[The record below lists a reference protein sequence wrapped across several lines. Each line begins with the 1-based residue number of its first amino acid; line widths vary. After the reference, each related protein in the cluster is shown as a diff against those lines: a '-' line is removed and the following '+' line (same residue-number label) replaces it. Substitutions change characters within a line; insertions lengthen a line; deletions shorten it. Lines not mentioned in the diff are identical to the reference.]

1 MRHIRFVLTCLA
13 AFATVSC
20 TEALEEIATGA
31 DGEITVS
38 LTSDGDSRPH
48 LKSAVQEEEVP
59 AGEFIVEIFKTD
71 GNVRLY
77 RDTYANTENKAIKLN
92 GGDYRLVAS
101 HGDPDGCGFDAPY
114 YMGEEM
120 FTVHAQTHEE
130 VHVTAKLANV
140 KIAVEFGEN
149 LLIDYPEH
157 YAVVRSDKDCSLE
170 FSAGEERTGYMPAGN
185 LSLELYA
192 KIDGEWKYYASEPE
206 EYSPN
211 DFVTF
216 HVDTKEGEGSLSL
229 NIKVDDSVELVEKE
243 VEIPQSMLPKEAP
256 KMTFNGFGD
265 TNVIEVVEAGET
277 PESLK
282 IDIVADAGIGHCIL
296 HINSE
301 YLARIGVPAEI
312 DLVTVEENVAELLKD
327 NGFDWRGVM
336 QGQRLA
342 YIDLTGVAEKLASEV
357 YDDGNP
363 FKAEISFEIEDSNGK
378 KSAESQSV
386 TIAALKPEFSFSA
399 VQTDAWARSIRGMEI
414 SYANLNPAV
423 LKLQYKAAADGEWQ
437 DAGLSS
443 DSGSVL
449 SFNNISGLTPETEY
463 QLRAIYNG
471 NEAAAVQTSLTTEAA
486 AQVGNSGFEEWIK
499 DDILI
504 RDAVIGPDLYQFIYF
519 PWSENTEQWWSTNN
533 SESLIKLSWSNENK
547 NYRSYPV
554 VSYTKGRGDGLAAQI
569 VCACVGN
576 YNTPSTIGPG
586 TNTVVGGR
594 LWINDGNADS
604 HSFASRPDKLG
615 FWYKYLPRTDSSH
628 STDTFRVTVQLSN
641 GDTVIGTGT
650 FEYTASSE
658 VTDWVYGEAEVTYSN
673 VDSSATSI
681 YVEFRQ
687 STNDTPVYNIDV
699 PIPYYEVEEN
709 NLGTVNIH
717 GGSILTIDDV
727 QLVYE

>member
-38 LTSDGDSRPH
+38 LTSDGDCRPH

-140 KIAVEFGEN
+140 KVAVEFGEH
-149 LLIDYPEH
+149 LVLDYPEH

-265 TNVIEVVEAGET
+265 SDVIEVVEAGET

-282 IDIVADAGIGHCIL
+282 IDIVADAGIRHCIL

-301 YLARIGVPAEI
+301 YLDRIGVPAEI

-357 YDDGNP
+357 YDDANP
-363 FKAEISFEIEDSNGK
+363 FKAEISFEIEDSNEK

-399 VQTDAWARSIRGMEI
+399 VPTDAWAKSIRGMQI

-471 NEAAAVQTSLTTEAA
+471 NEASAIQTALTTEAA
-486 AQVGNSGFEEWIK
+486 AQVGNSGFEEWQTSVFEFTYNFFGKHEHNI
-499 DDILI
+499 DW
-504 RDAVIGPDLYQFIYF
+504 YH
-519 PWSENTEQWWSTNN
+519 PWSSEETDIWWAVNSRKTMPSSTSIISDNWNWVRFPTVAYTTESCQGSHAAVVYSVNVGDWLTSAALVGDRVAGELFIGTADDSGNHS
-533 SESLIKLSWSNENK
+533 SEGH
-547 NYRSYPV
+547 YF
-554 VSYTKGRGDGLAAQI
+554 G
-569 VCACVGN
+569 
-576 YNTPSTIGPG
+576 
-586 TNTVVGGR
+586 
-594 LWINDGNADS
+594 
-604 HSFASRPDKLG
+604 SRPDRLE
-615 FWYKYLPRTDSSH
+615 FMYKYDSNGGETFFVNAELYSEDGTVIATASTDSGSA
-628 STDTFRVTVQLSN
+628 SSSWLKFSLPFQYTDTARK
-641 GDTVIGTGT
+641 
-650 FEYTASSE
+650 A
-658 VTDWVYGEAEVTYSN
+658 AR
-673 VDSSATSI
+673 I
-681 YVEFRQ
+681 YVSFK
-687 STNDTPVYNIDV
+687 STSASEPSVTGNKVITIADNAQYTGNF
-699 PIPYYEVEEN
+699 
-709 NLGTVNIH
+709 
-717 GGSILTIDDV
+717 GSMLYLDDL

>member
-38 LTSDGDSRPH
+38 LTSDGDCRPH

-140 KIAVEFGEN
+140 KVAVEFGEH
-149 LLIDYPEH
+149 LVLDYPEH

-265 TNVIEVVEAGET
+265 SDVIEVVEAGET

-282 IDIVADAGIGHCIL
+282 IDIVADAGIRHCIL

-301 YLARIGVPAEI
+301 YLDRIGVPAEI

-357 YDDGNP
+357 YDDANP
-363 FKAEISFEIEDSNGK
+363 FKAEISFEIEDSNEK

-399 VQTDAWARSIRGMEI
+399 VPTDAWAKSIRGMQI

-471 NEAAAVQTSLTTEAA
+471 NEASAIQTALTTEAA
-486 AQVGNSGFEEWIK
+486 AQVGNSGFEEWQTSVFEFTYNFFGKHEHNI
-499 DDILI
+499 DWYHPWSSEETDIWWAVNS
-504 RDAVIGPDLYQFIYF
+504 RVAMPSSTSVASANWNWVRFPTVAYTADAADGGNAAVIYSVAVGD
-519 PWSENTEQWWSTNN
+519 WTTNI
-533 SESLIKLSWSNENK
+533 S
-547 NYRSYPV
+547 
-554 VSYTKGRGDGLAAQI
+554 
-569 VCACVGN
+569 
-576 YNTPSTIGPG
+576 PG
-586 TNTVVGGR
+586 TSHAGELFIGTA
-594 LWINDGNADS
+594 DDSGNHS
-604 HSFASRPDKLG
+604 SEGHSFGSRPDRLE
-615 FWYKYLPRTDSSH
+615 FMYKYDSNGGETFFVNAELYSEDGTVIATASTDSGSA
-628 STDTFRVTVQLSN
+628 SSSWLKFSLPFQYTDTARKP
-641 GDTVIGTGT
+641 
-650 FEYTASSE
+650 AR
-658 VTDWVYGEAEVTYSN
+658 
-673 VDSSATSI
+673 I
-681 YVEFRQ
+681 YVSFK
-687 STNDTPVYNIDV
+687 STSASEPSVTGNKVITIADNVQYTGNFGSVLYLDDLRLI
-699 PIPYYEVEEN
+699 YE
-709 NLGTVNIH
+709 
-717 GGSILTIDDV
+717 
-727 QLVYE
+727 

>member
-38 LTSDGDSRPH
+38 LTSDWDCRPH

-140 KIAVEFGEN
+140 KVAVEFGEH
-149 LLIDYPEH
+149 LVLDYPEH

-265 TNVIEVVEAGET
+265 SDVIEVVEAGET

-312 DLVTVEENVAELLKD
+312 DLVSVEENVAELLKD

-386 TIAALKPEFSFSA
+386 TIAALKPEFSFST

-414 SYANLNPAV
+414 SYANLNPSV
-423 LKLQYKAAADGEWQ
+423 LKLQYKASADSDWQ

-443 DSGSVL
+443 NSGSVL

-471 NEAAAVQTSLTTEAA
+471 NEASAIQTALTTEAA
-486 AQVGNSGFEEWIK
+486 AQVGNSGFEEWQTSEFK
-499 DDILI
+499 FTYDIPF
-504 RDAVIGPDLYQFIYF
+504 IGGEHNIDWYH
-519 PWSENTEQWWSTNN
+519 PWSSEETDIWWAVNSRKTMPSSTSIVSDNWNWVRFPTVAYTTESCQGSHAAVVYSVNVGDWLTSAALVGDRVAGELFIGTADDSGNHS
-533 SESLIKLSWSNENK
+533 SE
-547 NYRSYPV
+547 
-554 VSYTKGRGDGLAAQI
+554 G
-569 VCACVGN
+569 
-576 YNTPSTIGPG
+576 
-586 TNTVVGGR
+586 
-594 LWINDGNADS
+594 
-604 HSFASRPDKLG
+604 HSFASRPDSLC
-615 FWYKYLPRTDSSH
+615 FMYKYESNGGETFSVHAELYSEDGTVIATASTDSGS
-628 STDTFRVTVQLSN
+628 
-641 GDTVIGTGT
+641 
-650 FEYTASSE
+650 ASSSWLRFSLPFQYADTARNAAKIYMSFKSTSASRPS
-658 VTDWVYGEAEVTYSN
+658 VTGNKVITIADNAQYTGN
-673 VDSSATSI
+673 
-681 YVEFRQ
+681 F
-687 STNDTPVYNIDV
+687 
-699 PIPYYEVEEN
+699 
-709 NLGTVNIH
+709 
-717 GGSILTIDDV
+717 GSMLYLDDL

>member
-38 LTSDGDSRPH
+38 LTSDWDCRPH

-140 KIAVEFGEN
+140 KVAVEFGEH
-149 LLIDYPEH
+149 LVLDYPEH

-243 VEIPQSMLPKEAP
+243 VEIPQLMLPKEAP

-265 TNVIEVVEAGET
+265 SDVIEVVEAGET

-301 YLARIGVPAEI
+301 YLAGMGVPAEI
-312 DLVTVEENVAELLKD
+312 DLVSVEENVAELLKD

-357 YDDGNP
+357 YDDANP

-399 VQTDAWARSIRGMEI
+399 VPTDAWAKSIRGMEI

-423 LKLQYKAAADGEWQ
+423 LKLQYKAAADGEWR

-471 NEAAAVQTSLTTEAA
+471 NEASAIQTALTTEAA
-486 AQVGNSGFEEWIK
+486 AQVGNRGFEEWQTSEFK
-499 DDILI
+499 FTYDIPF
-504 RDAVIGPDLYQFIYF
+504 IGGEHNIDWYH
-519 PWSENTEQWWSTNN
+519 PWSSEETDIWWAVNSRKTMPSSTSIVSDNWNWVRFPTVAYTTESCQGSHAAVVYSVNVGDWLTSAALVGDRVAGELFIGTADDSGNHS
-533 SESLIKLSWSNENK
+533 SE
-547 NYRSYPV
+547 
-554 VSYTKGRGDGLAAQI
+554 G
-569 VCACVGN
+569 
-576 YNTPSTIGPG
+576 
-586 TNTVVGGR
+586 
-594 LWINDGNADS
+594 
-604 HSFASRPDKLG
+604 HSFASRPDSLC
-615 FWYKYLPRTDSSH
+615 FMYKYESNGGETFSVHAELYSEDGTVIATASTDSGS
-628 STDTFRVTVQLSN
+628 
-641 GDTVIGTGT
+641 
-650 FEYTASSE
+650 ASSSWLRFSLPFQYADTARNAAKIYMSFKSTSASRPS
-658 VTDWVYGEAEVTYSN
+658 VTGNKVITIADNAQYTGN
-673 VDSSATSI
+673 
-681 YVEFRQ
+681 F
-687 STNDTPVYNIDV
+687 
-699 PIPYYEVEEN
+699 
-709 NLGTVNIH
+709 
-717 GGSILTIDDV
+717 GSMLYLDDL

>member
-38 LTSDGDSRPH
+38 LTSDGDCRPH

-77 RDTYANTENKAIKLN
+77 RDTYANTENKTIKLN

-140 KIAVEFGEN
+140 KVAVEFGEH
-149 LLIDYPEH
+149 LVLDYPEH

-265 TNVIEVVEAGET
+265 ADVIEVVEAGET

-282 IDIVADAGIGHCIL
+282 IDIVADAGIRHCIL
-296 HINSE
+296 HINSK
-301 YLARIGVPAEI
+301 YLAGIGVPAEI

-357 YDDGNP
+357 YDDANP

-399 VQTDAWARSIRGMEI
+399 VPTDAWARSIRGMEI

-486 AQVGNSGFEEWIK
+486 AQVGNSGFEEWQTSVFEFTYNFFGKHEHNI
-499 DDILI
+499 DW
-504 RDAVIGPDLYQFIYF
+504 YH
-519 PWSENTEQWWSTNN
+519 PWSSEETDIWWAVNSRKTMPSSTSIISDNWNWVRFPTVAYTTESCQGSHAAVVYSVNVGDWLTSAALVGDRVAGELFIGTADDSGNHS
-533 SESLIKLSWSNENK
+533 SE
-547 NYRSYPV
+547 
-554 VSYTKGRGDGLAAQI
+554 G
-569 VCACVGN
+569 
-576 YNTPSTIGPG
+576 
-586 TNTVVGGR
+586 
-594 LWINDGNADS
+594 
-604 HSFASRPDKLG
+604 HSFGSRPDRLE
-615 FWYKYLPRTDSSH
+615 FMYKYDSNGGETFFVNAELYSEDGTVIATASTDSGSA
-628 STDTFRVTVQLSN
+628 SSSWLKFSLPFQYTDTARK
-641 GDTVIGTGT
+641 
-650 FEYTASSE
+650 A
-658 VTDWVYGEAEVTYSN
+658 AR
-673 VDSSATSI
+673 I
-681 YVEFRQ
+681 YVSFK
-687 STNDTPVYNIDV
+687 STSASEPSVTGNKVITIADNAQYTGNF
-699 PIPYYEVEEN
+699 
-709 NLGTVNIH
+709 
-717 GGSILTIDDV
+717 GSMLYLDDL

>member
-38 LTSDGDSRPH
+38 LTSDGDCRPH

-229 NIKVDDSVELVEKE
+229 NIKVDDSVDLVEKE

-357 YDDGNP
+357 YDDANP

-378 KSAESQSV
+378 KSPESQSV

-399 VQTDAWARSIRGMEI
+399 VPTDAWAKSIRGMQI

-471 NEAAAVQTSLTTEAA
+471 NEAAAIQTSLTTEAA
-486 AQVGNSGFEEWIK
+486 AQVGNSGFEEWQTSVFEFTYNFFGKHEHNI
-499 DDILI
+499 DWYHPWSSEETDIWWAVNS
-504 RDAVIGPDLYQFIYF
+504 RVAMPSSTSVASANWNWVRFPTVAYTADAADGGNAAVIYSVAVGD
-519 PWSENTEQWWSTNN
+519 WTTNI
-533 SESLIKLSWSNENK
+533 S
-547 NYRSYPV
+547 
-554 VSYTKGRGDGLAAQI
+554 
-569 VCACVGN
+569 
-576 YNTPSTIGPG
+576 PG
-586 TNTVVGGR
+586 TSHAGELFIGTA
-594 LWINDGNADS
+594 DDSGNHS
-604 HSFASRPDKLG
+604 SEGHSFGSRPDRLE
-615 FWYKYLPRTDSSH
+615 FMYKYDSNGGETFFVNAELYSEDGTVIATASTDSGSA
-628 STDTFRVTVQLSN
+628 SSSWLKFSLPFQYTDTARK
-641 GDTVIGTGT
+641 
-650 FEYTASSE
+650 A
-658 VTDWVYGEAEVTYSN
+658 AR
-673 VDSSATSI
+673 I
-681 YVEFRQ
+681 YVSFK
-687 STNDTPVYNIDV
+687 STSASEPSVTGNKVITIADNVQYTGNF
-699 PIPYYEVEEN
+699 
-709 NLGTVNIH
+709 
-717 GGSILTIDDV
+717 GSVLYLDDL

>member
-38 LTSDGDSRPH
+38 LTSDGDCRPH

-140 KIAVEFGEN
+140 KVAVEFGEH
-149 LLIDYPEH
+149 LVLDYPEH

-265 TNVIEVVEAGET
+265 ADVIEVVEAGET

-296 HINSE
+296 HINSK
-301 YLARIGVPAEI
+301 YLAGIGVPAEI
-312 DLVTVEENVAELLKD
+312 DLVSVEENVAEILKD

-357 YDDGNP
+357 YDDANP
-363 FKAEISFEIEDSNGK
+363 FKAEISFEIEDSNEK

-486 AQVGNSGFEEWIK
+486 AQVGNSGFEEWQTSVFEFTYNFFGKHEHNI
-499 DDILI
+499 DWYHPWSSEETDIWWAVNS
-504 RDAVIGPDLYQFIYF
+504 RVAMPSSTSVASANWNWVRFPTVAYTADAADGGNAAVIY
-519 PWSENTEQWWSTNN
+519 S
-533 SESLIKLSWSNENK
+533 
-547 NYRSYPV
+547 V
-554 VSYTKGRGDGLAAQI
+554 AVGDWTTDI
-569 VCACVGN
+569 
-576 YNTPSTIGPG
+576 SPG
-586 TNTVVGGR
+586 TSHAGELFIGTA
-594 LWINDGNADS
+594 DDSGNHS
-604 HSFASRPDKLG
+604 SEGHSFGSRPDRLE
-615 FWYKYLPRTDSSH
+615 FMYKYDSNGGETFFVNAELYSEDGTVIATASTDSGSA
-628 STDTFRVTVQLSN
+628 SSSWLKFSLPFQYTDTARK
-641 GDTVIGTGT
+641 
-650 FEYTASSE
+650 A
-658 VTDWVYGEAEVTYSN
+658 AR
-673 VDSSATSI
+673 I
-681 YVEFRQ
+681 YVSFK
-687 STNDTPVYNIDV
+687 STSASEPSVTGNKVITIADNAQYTGNF
-699 PIPYYEVEEN
+699 
-709 NLGTVNIH
+709 
-717 GGSILTIDDV
+717 GSMLYLDDL

>member
-38 LTSDGDSRPH
+38 LTSDGDCRPH

-140 KIAVEFGEN
+140 KVAVEFGEH
-149 LLIDYPEH
+149 LVLDYPEH

-265 TNVIEVVEAGET
+265 ADVIEVVEAGET

-312 DLVTVEENVAELLKD
+312 DLVSVEENVAEILKD
-327 NGFDWRGVM
+327 NGFDWRGIM

-357 YDDGNP
+357 YDDANP

-399 VQTDAWARSIRGMEI
+399 VPTDAWAKSIRGMQI

-443 DSGSVL
+443 DSGSML

-471 NEAAAVQTSLTTEAA
+471 NEASAIQTALTTEAA
-486 AQVGNSGFEEWIK
+486 AQVGNSGFEEWQTSVFEFTYNFFGKHEHNI
-499 DDILI
+499 DWYHPWSSEETDIWWAVNS
-504 RDAVIGPDLYQFIYF
+504 RVAMPSSTSVASANWNWVRFPTVAYTADAEDGGNAAVIY
-519 PWSENTEQWWSTNN
+519 S
-533 SESLIKLSWSNENK
+533 
-547 NYRSYPV
+547 V
-554 VSYTKGRGDGLAAQI
+554 AVGDWTTDI
-569 VCACVGN
+569 
-576 YNTPSTIGPG
+576 SPG
-586 TNTVVGGR
+586 TSHAGELFIGTA
-594 LWINDGNADS
+594 DDSGNHS
-604 HSFASRPDKLG
+604 SEGHSFGSRPDRLE
-615 FWYKYLPRTDSSH
+615 FMYKYDSNGGETFFVNAELYSEDGTVIATASTDSGSA
-628 STDTFRVTVQLSN
+628 SSSWLKFSLPFQYTDTARK
-641 GDTVIGTGT
+641 
-650 FEYTASSE
+650 A
-658 VTDWVYGEAEVTYSN
+658 AR
-673 VDSSATSI
+673 I
-681 YVEFRQ
+681 YVSFK
-687 STNDTPVYNIDV
+687 STSASEPSVTGNKVITIADNAQYTGNF
-699 PIPYYEVEEN
+699 
-709 NLGTVNIH
+709 
-717 GGSILTIDDV
+717 GSVLYLDDL

>member
-38 LTSDGDSRPH
+38 LTSDGDCRPH

-140 KIAVEFGEN
+140 KVAVEFGEH
-149 LLIDYPEH
+149 LVLDYPEH

-170 FSAGEERTGYMPAGN
+170 FSAEEERAGYMPAGN

-282 IDIVADAGIGHCIL
+282 IDIVADAGIGRCIL

-301 YLARIGVPAEI
+301 YLAGMGVPPEI

-357 YDDGNP
+357 YDDANP

-386 TIAALKPEFSFSA
+386 TIAALKPEFSFPA
-399 VQTDAWARSIRGMEI
+399 VQTDAWAKSIRGMQI

-471 NEAAAVQTSLTTEAA
+471 NEAAAVQASLTTEAA
-486 AQVGNSGFEEWIK
+486 AQVGNSGFEEWQTSVFEFTYNFFGKHEHNI
-499 DDILI
+499 DWYHPWSSEETDIWWAVNS
-504 RDAVIGPDLYQFIYF
+504 RVAMPSSTSVASANWNWVRFPTVAYTADAADGGNAAVIYSVAVGD
-519 PWSENTEQWWSTNN
+519 WTTNI
-533 SESLIKLSWSNENK
+533 S
-547 NYRSYPV
+547 
-554 VSYTKGRGDGLAAQI
+554 
-569 VCACVGN
+569 
-576 YNTPSTIGPG
+576 PG
-586 TNTVVGGR
+586 TSHAGELFIGTA
-594 LWINDGNADS
+594 DDSGNHS
-604 HSFASRPDKLG
+604 SEGHSFGSRPDRLE
-615 FWYKYLPRTDSSH
+615 FMYKYDSNGGETFFVNAELYSEDGTVIATASTDSGSA
-628 STDTFRVTVQLSN
+628 SSSWLKFSLPFQYTDTARK
-641 GDTVIGTGT
+641 
-650 FEYTASSE
+650 A
-658 VTDWVYGEAEVTYSN
+658 AR
-673 VDSSATSI
+673 I
-681 YVEFRQ
+681 YVSFK
-687 STNDTPVYNIDV
+687 STSASEPSVTGNKVITIADNTQYTGNF
-699 PIPYYEVEEN
+699 
-709 NLGTVNIH
+709 
-717 GGSILTIDDV
+717 GSMLYLDDL

>member
-38 LTSDGDSRPH
+38 LTSDGDCRPH

-92 GGDYRLVAS
+92 GGDYRLVAN

-149 LLIDYPEH
+149 LVIDYPEH

-170 FSAGEERTGYMPAGN
+170 FSAEEERTGYMPAGN

-243 VEIPQSMLPKEAP
+243 VEIPQLMLPKEAP

-265 TNVIEVVEAGET
+265 SDVIEVVEAGET

-357 YDDGNP
+357 YDDANP

-443 DSGSVL
+443 NSGSVL

-471 NEAAAVQTSLTTEAA
+471 NEASAIQTALTTEAA
-486 AQVGNSGFEEWIK
+486 AQVGNSGFEEWQTSEFK
-499 DDILI
+499 FTYDIPF
-504 RDAVIGPDLYQFIYF
+504 IGGEHNIDWYH
-519 PWSENTEQWWSTNN
+519 PWSSEETDIWWAVNSRKTMPSSTSIVSDNWNWVRFPTVAYTTESCQGSHAAVVYSVNVGDWLTSAALVGDRVAGELFIGTADDSGNHS
-533 SESLIKLSWSNENK
+533 SE
-547 NYRSYPV
+547 
-554 VSYTKGRGDGLAAQI
+554 G
-569 VCACVGN
+569 
-576 YNTPSTIGPG
+576 
-586 TNTVVGGR
+586 
-594 LWINDGNADS
+594 
-604 HSFASRPDKLG
+604 HSFASRPDSLC
-615 FWYKYLPRTDSSH
+615 FMYKYESNGGETFSVHAELYSEDGTVIATASTDSGS
-628 STDTFRVTVQLSN
+628 
-641 GDTVIGTGT
+641 
-650 FEYTASSE
+650 ASSSWLRFSLPFQYADTARNAAKIYMSFKSTSASRPS
-658 VTDWVYGEAEVTYSN
+658 VTGNKVITIADNAQYTGN
-673 VDSSATSI
+673 
-681 YVEFRQ
+681 F
-687 STNDTPVYNIDV
+687 
-699 PIPYYEVEEN
+699 
-709 NLGTVNIH
+709 
-717 GGSILTIDDV
+717 GSMLYLDDL

>member
-38 LTSDGDSRPH
+38 LTSDWDCRPH

-59 AGEFIVEIFKTD
+59 VGEFIVEIFKTD

-140 KIAVEFGEN
+140 KVAVEFGEH
-149 LLIDYPEH
+149 LVLDYPEH

-170 FSAGEERTGYMPAGN
+170 FSAGEERAGYMPAGN

-243 VEIPQSMLPKEAP
+243 VEIPQLMLPKEAP

-265 TNVIEVVEAGET
+265 SDVIEVVEAGET

-357 YDDGNP
+357 YDDANP

-443 DSGSVL
+443 NSGSVL

-471 NEAAAVQTSLTTEAA
+471 NEASAIQTALTTEAA
-486 AQVGNSGFEEWIK
+486 AQVGNSGFEEWQTSEFK
-499 DDILI
+499 FTYDIPF
-504 RDAVIGPDLYQFIYF
+504 IGGEHNIDWYH
-519 PWSENTEQWWSTNN
+519 PWSSEETDIWWAVNSRKTMPSSTSIVSDNWNWVRFPTVAYTTESCQGSHAAVVYSVNVGDWLTSAALVGDRVAGELFIGTADDSGNHS
-533 SESLIKLSWSNENK
+533 SE
-547 NYRSYPV
+547 
-554 VSYTKGRGDGLAAQI
+554 G
-569 VCACVGN
+569 
-576 YNTPSTIGPG
+576 
-586 TNTVVGGR
+586 
-594 LWINDGNADS
+594 
-604 HSFASRPDKLG
+604 HSFASRPDSLC
-615 FWYKYLPRTDSSH
+615 FMYKYESNGGETFFVNAELYSEDGTVIAAASTDSGSA
-628 STDTFRVTVQLSN
+628 SSSWLKFSLPFQYTDTARK
-641 GDTVIGTGT
+641 
-650 FEYTASSE
+650 A
-658 VTDWVYGEAEVTYSN
+658 AR
-673 VDSSATSI
+673 I
-681 YVEFRQ
+681 YVSFK
-687 STNDTPVYNIDV
+687 STSASRPSVTGNKVITIADNAQYTGNFGSVLYLDDLQLI
-699 PIPYYEVEEN
+699 YE
-709 NLGTVNIH
+709 
-717 GGSILTIDDV
+717 
-727 QLVYE
+727 

>member
-38 LTSDGDSRPH
+38 LTSDGDCRPH

-140 KIAVEFGEN
+140 KVAVEFGEH
-149 LLIDYPEH
+149 LVLDYPEH

-265 TNVIEVVEAGET
+265 ADVIEVVEAGET

-301 YLARIGVPAEI
+301 YLAGIGVPAEI

-342 YIDLTGVAEKLASEV
+342 YIDLTGVAEKLAAEV
-357 YDDGNP
+357 YDDANP
-363 FKAEISFEIEDSNGK
+363 FKAEISFEIEDGNGK
-378 KSAESQSV
+378 KSPESQSV

-399 VQTDAWARSIRGMEI
+399 VPTDAWARSIRGMQI

-486 AQVGNSGFEEWIK
+486 AQVGNSGFEEWQTSVFEFTYNFFGKHEHNI
-499 DDILI
+499 DWYHPWSSEETDIWWAVNS
-504 RDAVIGPDLYQFIYF
+504 RVAMPSSTSVASANWNWVRFPTVAYTADAEDGGNAAVIY
-519 PWSENTEQWWSTNN
+519 S
-533 SESLIKLSWSNENK
+533 
-547 NYRSYPV
+547 V
-554 VSYTKGRGDGLAAQI
+554 AVGDWTTDI
-569 VCACVGN
+569 
-576 YNTPSTIGPG
+576 SPG
-586 TNTVVGGR
+586 TSHAGELFIGTA
-594 LWINDGNADS
+594 DDSGNHS
-604 HSFASRPDKLG
+604 SEGHSFGSRPDRLE
-615 FWYKYLPRTDSSH
+615 FMYKYDSNGGETFFVNAELYSEDGTVIATASTDSGSA
-628 STDTFRVTVQLSN
+628 SSSWLKFSLPFQYTDTARK
-641 GDTVIGTGT
+641 
-650 FEYTASSE
+650 A
-658 VTDWVYGEAEVTYSN
+658 AR
-673 VDSSATSI
+673 I
-681 YVEFRQ
+681 YVSFK
-687 STNDTPVYNIDV
+687 STSASEPSVTGNKVITIADNAQYTGNF
-699 PIPYYEVEEN
+699 
-709 NLGTVNIH
+709 
-717 GGSILTIDDV
+717 GSMLYLDDL

>member
-38 LTSDGDSRPH
+38 LTSDGDCRPH

-149 LLIDYPEH
+149 LLIEYPEH

-312 DLVTVEENVAELLKD
+312 DLVTVEENEAELLKD

-357 YDDGNP
+357 YDDANP

-378 KSAESQSV
+378 KSAESQII
-386 TIAALKPEFSFSA
+386 TIAATKPEFSFSA
-399 VQTDAWARSIRGMEI
+399 VPTDAWARSIRGMQI
-414 SYANLNPAV
+414 SYANLNSSV
-423 LKLQYKAAADGEWQ
+423 LKLQYKASADSDWQ

-443 DSGSVL
+443 NSGSVL

-486 AQVGNSGFEEWIK
+486 AQVGNSGFEEWQTSVFEFTYNFFGKHEHNI
-499 DDILI
+499 DWYHPWSSEETDIWWAVNS
-504 RDAVIGPDLYQFIYF
+504 RVAMPSSTSVASANWNWVRFPTVAYTADAADGGNAAVIYSVAVGD
-519 PWSENTEQWWSTNN
+519 WTTNI
-533 SESLIKLSWSNENK
+533 S
-547 NYRSYPV
+547 
-554 VSYTKGRGDGLAAQI
+554 
-569 VCACVGN
+569 
-576 YNTPSTIGPG
+576 PG
-586 TNTVVGGR
+586 TSHAGELFIGTA
-594 LWINDGNADS
+594 DDSGNHS
-604 HSFASRPDKLG
+604 SEGHSFGSRPDRLE
-615 FWYKYLPRTDSSH
+615 FMYKYDSNGGETFFVNAELYSEDGTVIATASTDSGSA
-628 STDTFRVTVQLSN
+628 SSSWLKFSLPFQYTDTARK
-641 GDTVIGTGT
+641 
-650 FEYTASSE
+650 A
-658 VTDWVYGEAEVTYSN
+658 AR
-673 VDSSATSI
+673 I
-681 YVEFRQ
+681 YVSFK
-687 STNDTPVYNIDV
+687 STSASEPSVTGNKVITIADNVQYTGNFGSVLYLDDLQLI
-699 PIPYYEVEEN
+699 YE
-709 NLGTVNIH
+709 
-717 GGSILTIDDV
+717 
-727 QLVYE
+727 

>member
-38 LTSDGDSRPH
+38 LTSDGDCRPH

-149 LLIDYPEH
+149 LLIEYPEH

-357 YDDGNP
+357 YDDANP

-378 KSAESQSV
+378 KSAESQII
-386 TIAALKPEFSFSA
+386 TIAATKPEFSFSA
-399 VQTDAWARSIRGMEI
+399 VPTDAWAKSIRGMEI
-414 SYANLNPAV
+414 SYANLNPSV

-486 AQVGNSGFEEWIK
+486 AQVGNSGFEEWQTEQVLVYSFFGSK
-499 DDILI
+499 
-504 RDAVIGPDLYQFIYF
+504 AYQNNYQ
-519 PWSENTEQWWSTNN
+519 PWSADGERWWGMNN
-533 SESLIKLSWSNENK
+533 SESIITGLTLVSSNL
-547 NYRSYPV
+547 NYRTFPV
-554 VSYTKGRGDGLAAQI
+554 VSYVKGRTTDKAAQI
-569 VCACVGN
+569 IAACVGDF
-576 YNTPSTIGPG
+576 NTSG
-586 TNTVVGGR
+586 TTAAGTRKTVAGR
-594 LWINDGNADS
+594 LYINDGNVDGHA
-604 HSFASRPDKLG
+604 FGSRPDKLG

-628 STDTFRVTVQLSN
+628 STDTFRATVQLSN
-641 GDTVIGTGT
+641 GDTVIGTGA
-650 FEYTASSE
+650 FEYTASAE
-658 VTDWVYGEAEVTYSN
+658 VTAWVYAEAEVTYSN
-673 VDSSATSI
+673 MDLPATSI

-687 STNDTPVYNIDV
+687 STNSEPVYNIDCSV
-699 PIPYYEVEEN
+699 PTYDGSTN
-709 NLGTVNIH
+709 AH
-717 GGSILTIDDV
+717 AGSILTIDDV

>member
-38 LTSDGDSRPH
+38 LTSDGDCRPH

-140 KIAVEFGEN
+140 KIAVEFGEH
-149 LLIDYPEH
+149 LVLDYPEH

-265 TNVIEVVEAGET
+265 SDVIEVVEAGET

-301 YLARIGVPAEI
+301 YLAGMGVPAEI

-357 YDDGNP
+357 YDDANP

-443 DSGSVL
+443 NSGSVL

-486 AQVGNSGFEEWIK
+486 AQVGNSGFTYNFFGKHEHNIDW
-499 DDILI
+499 
-504 RDAVIGPDLYQFIYF
+504 YH
-519 PWSENTEQWWSTNN
+519 PWSSEETDIWWAVNSRKTMPSSTSIVSDNWNWVRFPTVAYTTESCQGSHAAVVYSVNVGDWLTSAALVGDRVAGELFIGTADDSGNHS
-533 SESLIKLSWSNENK
+533 SE
-547 NYRSYPV
+547 
-554 VSYTKGRGDGLAAQI
+554 G
-569 VCACVGN
+569 
-576 YNTPSTIGPG
+576 
-586 TNTVVGGR
+586 
-594 LWINDGNADS
+594 
-604 HSFASRPDKLG
+604 HSFASRPDSLC
-615 FWYKYLPRTDSSH
+615 FMYKYESNGGETFSVHAELYSEDGTVIATASTDSGSA
-628 STDTFRVTVQLSN
+628 SSSWLRFSLPFQYTDTARK
-641 GDTVIGTGT
+641 
-650 FEYTASSE
+650 A
-658 VTDWVYGEAEVTYSN
+658 AR
-673 VDSSATSI
+673 I
-681 YVEFRQ
+681 YVSFK
-687 STNDTPVYNIDV
+687 STSASEPSVTGNKVITIADNAQYTGNF
-699 PIPYYEVEEN
+699 
-709 NLGTVNIH
+709 
-717 GGSILTIDDV
+717 GSMLYLDDL

>member
-31 DGEITVS
+31 DGEVTVS
-38 LTSDGDSRPH
+38 LTSDGDCRPH

-59 AGEFIVEIFKTD
+59 AGEFMVEIFKSD

-149 LLIDYPEH
+149 LVIDYPEH

-170 FSAGEERTGYMPAGN
+170 FSAEEERAGYMPAGN

-192 KIDGEWKYYASEPE
+192 KIDGEWKYYASELE

-265 TNVIEVVEAGET
+265 SDVIEVVEAGET

-357 YDDGNP
+357 YDDANP
-363 FKAEISFEIEDSNGK
+363 FEAEISFEIEDSNGK

-399 VQTDAWARSIRGMEI
+399 VPTDAWARSIRGMQI
-414 SYANLNPAV
+414 SYANLNPSV
-423 LKLQYKAAADGEWQ
+423 LKLQYKASADSDWQ

-443 DSGSVL
+443 NSGSVL

-471 NEAAAVQTSLTTEAA
+471 NEASAIQTALTTEAA
-486 AQVGNSGFEEWIK
+486 AQVGNSGFEEWQTSEFK
-499 DDILI
+499 FTYDIPF
-504 RDAVIGPDLYQFIYF
+504 IGGEHNIDWYH
-519 PWSENTEQWWSTNN
+519 PWSSEETDIWWAVNSRKTMPSSTSIVSDNWNWVRFPTVAYTTESCQGSHAAVVYSVNVGDWLTSAALVGDRVAGELFIGTADDSGNHS
-533 SESLIKLSWSNENK
+533 SE
-547 NYRSYPV
+547 
-554 VSYTKGRGDGLAAQI
+554 G
-569 VCACVGN
+569 
-576 YNTPSTIGPG
+576 
-586 TNTVVGGR
+586 
-594 LWINDGNADS
+594 
-604 HSFASRPDKLG
+604 HSFASRPDSLC
-615 FWYKYLPRTDSSH
+615 FMYKYESNGGETFSVHAELYSEDGTVIATASTDSGS
-628 STDTFRVTVQLSN
+628 
-641 GDTVIGTGT
+641 
-650 FEYTASSE
+650 ASSSWLRFSLPFQYADTARNAAKIYMSFKSTSASRPS
-658 VTDWVYGEAEVTYSN
+658 VTGNKVITIADNAQYTGN
-673 VDSSATSI
+673 
-681 YVEFRQ
+681 F
-687 STNDTPVYNIDV
+687 
-699 PIPYYEVEEN
+699 
-709 NLGTVNIH
+709 
-717 GGSILTIDDV
+717 GSMLYLDDL

>member
-38 LTSDGDSRPH
+38 LTSDGDCRPH

-140 KIAVEFGEN
+140 KVAVEFGEH
-149 LLIDYPEH
+149 LVLDYPEH

-265 TNVIEVVEAGET
+265 ADVIEVVEAGET

-301 YLARIGVPAEI
+301 YLAGMGVPAEI
-312 DLVTVEENVAELLKD
+312 DLVSVEENVAEILKD
-327 NGFDWRGVM
+327 NGFDWRGIM

-363 FKAEISFEIEDSNGK
+363 FKAEISFEIEDGNGK
-378 KSAESQSV
+378 KSPESQIV

-399 VQTDAWARSIRGMEI
+399 VQTDAWAKSIRGMEI

-471 NEAAAVQTSLTTEAA
+471 NEITAIQTALTTEAA
-486 AQVGNSGFEEWIK
+486 AQVGNSGFEEWQTSEFK
-499 DDILI
+499 
-504 RDAVIGPDLYQFIYF
+504 FIYNF
-519 PWSENTEQWWSTNN
+519 FGKHEHNIDWYHPWSSEETDIWWAVNSRKTMPSSTSIVSDNWNWVRFPTVAYTTESCQGSHAAMVYSVNVGDWLTSAALVGDRVAGELFIGTADDSGNHS
-533 SESLIKLSWSNENK
+533 SE
-547 NYRSYPV
+547 
-554 VSYTKGRGDGLAAQI
+554 G
-569 VCACVGN
+569 
-576 YNTPSTIGPG
+576 
-586 TNTVVGGR
+586 
-594 LWINDGNADS
+594 
-604 HSFASRPDKLG
+604 HSFGSRPDSLC
-615 FWYKYLPRTDSSH
+615 FMYKYESNGGETFSVHAELYSEDGTVIATASTDSGS
-628 STDTFRVTVQLSN
+628 
-641 GDTVIGTGT
+641 
-650 FEYTASSE
+650 ASSSWLRFSLPFQYTDKDRKAAKIYISFKSTSASKPS
-658 VTDWVYGEAEVTYSN
+658 VTGNKVITIADNAKYTGN
-673 VDSSATSI
+673 
-681 YVEFRQ
+681 F
-687 STNDTPVYNIDV
+687 
-699 PIPYYEVEEN
+699 
-709 NLGTVNIH
+709 
-717 GGSILTIDDV
+717 GSMLYLDDL

>member
-38 LTSDGDSRPH
+38 LTSDGDCRPH

-140 KIAVEFGEN
+140 KVAVEFGEN

-342 YIDLTGVAEKLASEV
+342 YIDLTGVAGKLASEV
-357 YDDGNP
+357 YDDANP

-399 VQTDAWARSIRGMEI
+399 VPTDAWAKSIRGMQI
-414 SYANLNPAV
+414 SYANLNPSV

-471 NEAAAVQTSLTTEAA
+471 NEAAAIQTSLTTEAA
-486 AQVGNSGFEEWIK
+486 AQVGNSGFEEWQTSVFEFTYNFFGKHEHNI
-499 DDILI
+499 DWYHPWSSEETDIWWAVNS
-504 RDAVIGPDLYQFIYF
+504 RVAMPSSTSVASANWNWVRFPTVAYTADAADGGNAAVIYSVAVGD
-519 PWSENTEQWWSTNN
+519 WTTNI
-533 SESLIKLSWSNENK
+533 S
-547 NYRSYPV
+547 
-554 VSYTKGRGDGLAAQI
+554 
-569 VCACVGN
+569 
-576 YNTPSTIGPG
+576 PG
-586 TNTVVGGR
+586 TSHAGELFIGTA
-594 LWINDGNADS
+594 DDSGNHS
-604 HSFASRPDKLG
+604 SEGHSFGSRPDRLE
-615 FWYKYLPRTDSSH
+615 FMYKYDSNGGETFFVNAELYSEDGTVIATASTDSGS
-628 STDTFRVTVQLSN
+628 
-641 GDTVIGTGT
+641 
-650 FEYTASSE
+650 ASSSWLRFSLPFQYAD
-658 VTDWVYGEAEVTYSN
+658 TARK
-673 VDSSATSI
+673 AARI
-681 YVEFRQ
+681 YVSFK
-687 STNDTPVYNIDV
+687 STSASEPSVTGNKVITIADNVQYTGNFGSVLYLDDLQLI
-699 PIPYYEVEEN
+699 YE
-709 NLGTVNIH
+709 
-717 GGSILTIDDV
+717 
-727 QLVYE
+727 

>member
-38 LTSDGDSRPH
+38 LTSDGDCRPH

-140 KIAVEFGEN
+140 KVAVEFGEN

-170 FSAGEERTGYMPAGN
+170 FSAEEERAGYMPAGN

-265 TNVIEVVEAGET
+265 SDVIEVVEAGET

-282 IDIVADAGIGHCIL
+282 IDIVADAGIRHCIL

-301 YLARIGVPAEI
+301 YLDRIGVPAEI

-357 YDDGNP
+357 YDDANP
-363 FKAEISFEIEDSNGK
+363 FKAEISFEIEDSNEK

-486 AQVGNSGFEEWIK
+486 AQVGNSGFEEWQTSVFEFTYNFFGKHEHNI
-499 DDILI
+499 DW
-504 RDAVIGPDLYQFIYF
+504 YH
-519 PWSENTEQWWSTNN
+519 PWSSEETDIWWAVNSRKTMPSSTSIISDNWNWVRFPTVAYTTESCHGSNAAMLYSVNVGDWLTAAALVGDRVAGELFIGTADDSGNHS
-533 SESLIKLSWSNENK
+533 SE
-547 NYRSYPV
+547 
-554 VSYTKGRGDGLAAQI
+554 G
-569 VCACVGN
+569 
-576 YNTPSTIGPG
+576 
-586 TNTVVGGR
+586 
-594 LWINDGNADS
+594 
-604 HSFASRPDKLG
+604 HSFGSRPDRLE
-615 FWYKYLPRTDSSH
+615 FMYKYDSNGGETFFVNAELYSEDGTVIAAASTDSGSA
-628 STDTFRVTVQLSN
+628 SSSWLKFSLPFQYTDTARK
-641 GDTVIGTGT
+641 
-650 FEYTASSE
+650 A
-658 VTDWVYGEAEVTYSN
+658 AR
-673 VDSSATSI
+673 I
-681 YVEFRQ
+681 YVSFK
-687 STNDTPVYNIDV
+687 STSASEPSVTGNKVITIADNTQYTGNF
-699 PIPYYEVEEN
+699 
-709 NLGTVNIH
+709 
-717 GGSILTIDDV
+717 GSMLYLDDL

>member
-38 LTSDGDSRPH
+38 LTSDWDCRPH

-140 KIAVEFGEN
+140 KVAVEFGEH
-149 LLIDYPEH
+149 LVLDYPEH

-216 HVDTKEGEGSLSL
+216 HVDTKEGAGSLSL

-265 TNVIEVVEAGET
+265 SDVIEVVEAGET

-327 NGFDWRGVM
+327 NGFDWRGIM

-357 YDDGNP
+357 YDDANP

-443 DSGSVL
+443 NSGSVL

-486 AQVGNSGFEEWIK
+486 AQVGNSGFEEWQTSEFK
-499 DDILI
+499 FTYDIPF
-504 RDAVIGPDLYQFIYF
+504 IGGEHNIDWYH
-519 PWSENTEQWWSTNN
+519 PWSSEETDIWWAVNSRKTMPSSTSIVSDNWNWVRFPTVAYTTESCQGSHAAVVYSVNVGDWLTSAALVGDRVAGELFIGTADDSGNHS
-533 SESLIKLSWSNENK
+533 SE
-547 NYRSYPV
+547 
-554 VSYTKGRGDGLAAQI
+554 G
-569 VCACVGN
+569 
-576 YNTPSTIGPG
+576 
-586 TNTVVGGR
+586 
-594 LWINDGNADS
+594 
-604 HSFASRPDKLG
+604 HSFASRPDSLC
-615 FWYKYLPRTDSSH
+615 FMYKYESNGGETFSVHAELYSEDGTVIATASTDSGS
-628 STDTFRVTVQLSN
+628 
-641 GDTVIGTGT
+641 
-650 FEYTASSE
+650 ASSSWLRFSLPFQYADTARNAAKIYMSFKSTSASRPS
-658 VTDWVYGEAEVTYSN
+658 VTGNKVITIADNAQYTGN
-673 VDSSATSI
+673 
-681 YVEFRQ
+681 F
-687 STNDTPVYNIDV
+687 
-699 PIPYYEVEEN
+699 
-709 NLGTVNIH
+709 
-717 GGSILTIDDV
+717 GSMLYLDDL

>member
-38 LTSDGDSRPH
+38 LTSDGDCRPH

-140 KIAVEFGEN
+140 KVAVEFGEH
-149 LLIDYPEH
+149 LVLDYPEH

-243 VEIPQSMLPKEAP
+243 VEIPQLMLPKEAP

-265 TNVIEVVEAGET
+265 SNVIEVVEAGET

-301 YLARIGVPAEI
+301 YLAGIGVPAEI
-312 DLVTVEENVAELLKD
+312 DLVSVEENVAELLKD
-327 NGFDWRGVM
+327 NGFDWRGIM

-357 YDDGNP
+357 YDDANP

-399 VQTDAWARSIRGMEI
+399 VPTDAWARSIRGMEI

-486 AQVGNSGFEEWIK
+486 AQVGNSGFEEWQTSVFEFTYNFFGKHEHNI
-499 DDILI
+499 DW
-504 RDAVIGPDLYQFIYF
+504 YH
-519 PWSENTEQWWSTNN
+519 PWSSEETDIWWAVNSRKTMPSSTSIISDNWNWVRFPTVAYTTESCQGSHAAVVYSVNVGDWLTSAALVGDRVAGELFIGTADDSGNHS
-533 SESLIKLSWSNENK
+533 SEGH
-547 NYRSYPV
+547 YF
-554 VSYTKGRGDGLAAQI
+554 G
-569 VCACVGN
+569 
-576 YNTPSTIGPG
+576 
-586 TNTVVGGR
+586 
-594 LWINDGNADS
+594 
-604 HSFASRPDKLG
+604 SRPDRLE
-615 FWYKYLPRTDSSH
+615 FMYKYDSNGGETFFVNAELYSEDGTVIATASTDSGSA
-628 STDTFRVTVQLSN
+628 SSSWLKFSLPFQYTDTARK
-641 GDTVIGTGT
+641 
-650 FEYTASSE
+650 A
-658 VTDWVYGEAEVTYSN
+658 AR
-673 VDSSATSI
+673 I
-681 YVEFRQ
+681 YVSFK
-687 STNDTPVYNIDV
+687 STSASEPSVTGNKVITIADNAQYTGNF
-699 PIPYYEVEEN
+699 
-709 NLGTVNIH
+709 
-717 GGSILTIDDV
+717 GSMLYLDDL

>member
-38 LTSDGDSRPH
+38 LTSDGDCRPH

-357 YDDGNP
+357 YDDANP

-378 KSAESQSV
+378 KSAESQII
-386 TIAALKPEFSFSA
+386 TIAATKPEFSFSA
-399 VQTDAWARSIRGMEI
+399 VPTDAWARSIRGMQI

-423 LKLQYKAAADGEWQ
+423 LKLQYKASADSDWQ
-437 DAGLSS
+437 DAGLFS

-486 AQVGNSGFEEWIK
+486 AQVGNSGFEEWQTSVFEFTYNFFGKHEHNI
-499 DDILI
+499 DWYHPWSSEETDIWWAVNS
-504 RDAVIGPDLYQFIYF
+504 RVAMPSSTSVASANWNWVRFPTVAYTADAADGGNAAVIYSVAVGD
-519 PWSENTEQWWSTNN
+519 WTTNI
-533 SESLIKLSWSNENK
+533 S
-547 NYRSYPV
+547 
-554 VSYTKGRGDGLAAQI
+554 
-569 VCACVGN
+569 
-576 YNTPSTIGPG
+576 PG
-586 TNTVVGGR
+586 TSHAGELFIGTA
-594 LWINDGNADS
+594 DDSGNHS
-604 HSFASRPDKLG
+604 SEGHSFGSRPDRLE
-615 FWYKYLPRTDSSH
+615 FMYKYDSNGGETFFVNAELYSEDGTVIATASTDSGSA
-628 STDTFRVTVQLSN
+628 SSSWLKFSLPFQYTDTARK
-641 GDTVIGTGT
+641 
-650 FEYTASSE
+650 A
-658 VTDWVYGEAEVTYSN
+658 AR
-673 VDSSATSI
+673 I
-681 YVEFRQ
+681 YVSFK
-687 STNDTPVYNIDV
+687 STSASEPSVTGNKVITIADNVQYTGNFGSVLYLDDLQLI
-699 PIPYYEVEEN
+699 YE
-709 NLGTVNIH
+709 
-717 GGSILTIDDV
+717 
-727 QLVYE
+727 

>member
-38 LTSDGDSRPH
+38 LTSDGDCRPH

-149 LLIDYPEH
+149 LLIEYPEH

-342 YIDLTGVAEKLASEV
+342 YIDLTGVAGKLASEV
-357 YDDGNP
+357 YDDANP

-399 VQTDAWARSIRGMEI
+399 VPTDAWAKSIRGMQI

-423 LKLQYKAAADGEWQ
+423 LKLQYKAAANGEWQ

-486 AQVGNSGFEEWIK
+486 AQVGNSGFEEWQTSVFEFTYNFFGKHEHNI
-499 DDILI
+499 DWYHPWSSEETDIWWAVNS
-504 RDAVIGPDLYQFIYF
+504 RVAMPSSTSVASANWNWVRFPTVAYTADAADGGNAAVIYSVAVGD
-519 PWSENTEQWWSTNN
+519 WTTNI
-533 SESLIKLSWSNENK
+533 S
-547 NYRSYPV
+547 
-554 VSYTKGRGDGLAAQI
+554 
-569 VCACVGN
+569 
-576 YNTPSTIGPG
+576 PG
-586 TNTVVGGR
+586 TSHAGELFIGTA
-594 LWINDGNADS
+594 DDSGNHS
-604 HSFASRPDKLG
+604 SEGHSFGSRPDRLE
-615 FWYKYLPRTDSSH
+615 FMYKYDSNGGETFFVNAELYSEDGTVIATASTDSGSA
-628 STDTFRVTVQLSN
+628 SSSWLKFSLPFQYTDTARK
-641 GDTVIGTGT
+641 
-650 FEYTASSE
+650 A
-658 VTDWVYGEAEVTYSN
+658 AR
-673 VDSSATSI
+673 I
-681 YVEFRQ
+681 YVSFK
-687 STNDTPVYNIDV
+687 STSASEPSVTGNKVITIADNVQYTGNFGSVLYLDDLQLI
-699 PIPYYEVEEN
+699 YE
-709 NLGTVNIH
+709 
-717 GGSILTIDDV
+717 
-727 QLVYE
+727 

>member
-38 LTSDGDSRPH
+38 LTSDWDCRPH

-170 FSAGEERTGYMPAGN
+170 FSSGEERTGYMPAGN

-357 YDDGNP
+357 YDDANP

-378 KSAESQSV
+378 KSAESQII
-386 TIAALKPEFSFSA
+386 TIAATKPEFSFSA
-399 VQTDAWARSIRGMEI
+399 VPTDAWARSIRGMQI
-414 SYANLNPAV
+414 SYANLNPSV
-423 LKLQYKAAADGEWQ
+423 LKLQYKASADSDWQ

-443 DSGSVL
+443 NSGSVL

-486 AQVGNSGFEEWIK
+486 AQVGNSGFEEWQTSVFEFTYNFFGKHEHNI
-499 DDILI
+499 DWYHPWSSEETDIWWAVNS
-504 RDAVIGPDLYQFIYF
+504 RVAMPSSTSVASANWNWVRFPTVAYTADAADGGNAAVIYSVAVGD
-519 PWSENTEQWWSTNN
+519 WTTNI
-533 SESLIKLSWSNENK
+533 S
-547 NYRSYPV
+547 
-554 VSYTKGRGDGLAAQI
+554 
-569 VCACVGN
+569 
-576 YNTPSTIGPG
+576 PG
-586 TNTVVGGR
+586 TSHAGELFIGTA
-594 LWINDGNADS
+594 DDSGNHS
-604 HSFASRPDKLG
+604 SEGHSFGSRPDRLE
-615 FWYKYLPRTDSSH
+615 FMYKYDSNGGETFFVNAELYSEDGTVIATASTDSGSA
-628 STDTFRVTVQLSN
+628 SSSWLKFSLPFQYTDTARK
-641 GDTVIGTGT
+641 
-650 FEYTASSE
+650 A
-658 VTDWVYGEAEVTYSN
+658 AR
-673 VDSSATSI
+673 I
-681 YVEFRQ
+681 YVSFK
-687 STNDTPVYNIDV
+687 STSASEPSVTGNKVITIADNVQYTGNFGSVLYLDDLRLI
-699 PIPYYEVEEN
+699 YE
-709 NLGTVNIH
+709 
-717 GGSILTIDDV
+717 
-727 QLVYE
+727 

>member
-1 MRHIRFVLTCLA
+1 MRHTRFVLTCLA

-38 LTSDGDSRPH
+38 LTSDGDCRPH

-265 TNVIEVVEAGET
+265 SDVIEVVEAGET

-282 IDIVADAGIGHCIL
+282 IDIVADAGIEHCIL

-301 YLARIGVPAEI
+301 YLARIGVPAKI

-357 YDDGNP
+357 YDDANP
-363 FKAEISFEIEDSNGK
+363 FKAG
-378 KSAESQSV
+378 
-386 TIAALKPEFSFSA
+386 
-399 VQTDAWARSIRGMEI
+399 
-414 SYANLNPAV
+414 
-423 LKLQYKAAADGEWQ
+423 ADGCLGKEHQ
-437 DAGLSS
+437 RHANQLCQSE
-443 DSGSVL
+443 SGC
-449 SFNNISGLTPETEY
+449 
-463 QLRAIYNG
+463 
-471 NEAAAVQTSLTTEAA
+471 TEA
-486 AQVGNSGFEEWIK
+486 
-499 DDILI
+499 
-504 RDAVIGPDLYQFIYF
+504 
-519 PWSENTEQWWSTNN
+519 
-533 SESLIKLSWSNENK
+533 
-547 NYRSYPV
+547 PV
-554 VSYTKGRGDGLAAQI
+554 QGCGR
-569 VCACVGN
+569 
-576 YNTPSTIGPG
+576 
-586 TNTVVGGR
+586 R
-594 LWINDGNADS
+594 
-604 HSFASRPDKLG
+604 
-615 FWYKYLPRTDSSH
+615 
-628 STDTFRVTVQLSN
+628 
-641 GDTVIGTGT
+641 
-650 FEYTASSE
+650 
-658 VTDWVYGEAEVTYSN
+658 
-673 VDSSATSI
+673 
-681 YVEFRQ
+681 
-687 STNDTPVYNIDV
+687 
-699 PIPYYEVEEN
+699 
-709 NLGTVNIH
+709 
-717 GGSILTIDDV
+717 
-727 QLVYE
+727 

>member
-38 LTSDGDSRPH
+38 LTSDGDCRPH

-312 DLVTVEENVAELLKD
+312 DLVTVEESVAELLKD

-357 YDDGNP
+357 YDDANP

-378 KSAESQSV
+378 KSAESQII
-386 TIAALKPEFSFSA
+386 TIAATKPEFSFSA
-399 VQTDAWARSIRGMEI
+399 VPTDAWARSIRGMQI
-414 SYANLNPAV
+414 SYANLNPSV
-423 LKLQYKAAADGEWQ
+423 LKLQYKASADSDWQ
-437 DAGLSS
+437 DAGLFS

-486 AQVGNSGFEEWIK
+486 AQVGNSGFEEWQTSVFK
-499 DDILI
+499 FTYDIPF
-504 RDAVIGPDLYQFIYF
+504 IGGEHNIDWYH
-519 PWSENTEQWWSTNN
+519 PWSSEETDIWWAVNSRKTMPSSTSIISDNWNWVRFPTVAYTTESCHGSNAAVVYSVNVGDWLTAAALVGDRVAGELFIGTADDSGNHS
-533 SESLIKLSWSNENK
+533 SE
-547 NYRSYPV
+547 
-554 VSYTKGRGDGLAAQI
+554 G
-569 VCACVGN
+569 
-576 YNTPSTIGPG
+576 
-586 TNTVVGGR
+586 
-594 LWINDGNADS
+594 
-604 HSFASRPDKLG
+604 HSFGSRPDSLC
-615 FWYKYLPRTDSSH
+615 FMYKYESNGGETFSVHAELYSEDGTVIATASTDSGSA
-628 STDTFRVTVQLSN
+628 SSSWLKFSLPFQYTDTARK
-641 GDTVIGTGT
+641 
-650 FEYTASSE
+650 A
-658 VTDWVYGEAEVTYSN
+658 AR
-673 VDSSATSI
+673 I
-681 YVEFRQ
+681 YVSFK
-687 STNDTPVYNIDV
+687 STSASEPSVTGNKVITIADNAQYTGNFGSMLYLDDLQLI
-699 PIPYYEVEEN
+699 YE
-709 NLGTVNIH
+709 
-717 GGSILTIDDV
+717 
-727 QLVYE
+727 

>member
-38 LTSDGDSRPH
+38 LTSDGDCRPH

-140 KIAVEFGEN
+140 KVAVEFGEH
-149 LLIDYPEH
+149 LVLDYPEH

-170 FSAGEERTGYMPAGN
+170 FSAREERTGYMPAGN

-265 TNVIEVVEAGET
+265 ADVIEVVEAGET

-301 YLARIGVPAEI
+301 YLAGMGVPAEI

-342 YIDLTGVAEKLASEV
+342 YIDLTRVAEKLASEV

-399 VQTDAWARSIRGMEI
+399 VPTDAWAKSIRGMQI

-486 AQVGNSGFEEWIK
+486 AQVGNSGFEEWQTSVFEFTYNFFGKHEHNI
-499 DDILI
+499 DWYHPWSSEETDIWWAVNS
-504 RDAVIGPDLYQFIYF
+504 RVAMPSSTSVASANWNWVRFPTVAYTADAADGGNAAVIYSVAVGD
-519 PWSENTEQWWSTNN
+519 WTTNI
-533 SESLIKLSWSNENK
+533 S
-547 NYRSYPV
+547 
-554 VSYTKGRGDGLAAQI
+554 
-569 VCACVGN
+569 
-576 YNTPSTIGPG
+576 PG
-586 TNTVVGGR
+586 TSHAGELFIGTA
-594 LWINDGNADS
+594 DDSGNHS
-604 HSFASRPDKLG
+604 SEGHSFGSRPDRLE
-615 FWYKYLPRTDSSH
+615 FMYKYDSNGGETFFVHAELYSEDGTVIATASTDSGSA
-628 STDTFRVTVQLSN
+628 SSSWLKFSLPFQYTDTARK
-641 GDTVIGTGT
+641 
-650 FEYTASSE
+650 A
-658 VTDWVYGEAEVTYSN
+658 AR
-673 VDSSATSI
+673 I
-681 YVEFRQ
+681 YVSFK
-687 STNDTPVYNIDV
+687 STSASEPSVTGNKVITIADNTQYTGNF
-699 PIPYYEVEEN
+699 
-709 NLGTVNIH
+709 
-717 GGSILTIDDV
+717 GSVLCVDDL

>member
-38 LTSDGDSRPH
+38 LTSDWDCRPH

-140 KIAVEFGEN
+140 KVAVEFGEH
-149 LLIDYPEH
+149 LVLDYPEH

-170 FSAGEERTGYMPAGN
+170 FSAGEERAGYMPAGN

-192 KIDGEWKYYASEPE
+192 KIGGEWKYYASEPE

-216 HVDTKEGEGSLSL
+216 HVDTKEGAGSLSL

-265 TNVIEVVEAGET
+265 SDVIEVVEAGET

-357 YDDGNP
+357 YDDANP

-399 VQTDAWARSIRGMEI
+399 VPTDAWARSIRGMQI
-414 SYANLNPAV
+414 SYANLNPSV
-423 LKLQYKAAADGEWQ
+423 LKLQYKASADSDWQ

-443 DSGSVL
+443 NSGSVL

-471 NEAAAVQTSLTTEAA
+471 NEASAIQTALTTEAA
-486 AQVGNSGFEEWIK
+486 AQVGNSGFEEWQTSEFK
-499 DDILI
+499 FTYDIPF
-504 RDAVIGPDLYQFIYF
+504 IGGEHNIDWYH
-519 PWSENTEQWWSTNN
+519 PWSSEETDIWWAVNSRKTMPSSTSIVSDNWNWVRFPTVAYTTESCQGSHAAVVYSVNVGDWLTSAALVGDRVAGELFIGTADDSGNHS
-533 SESLIKLSWSNENK
+533 SE
-547 NYRSYPV
+547 
-554 VSYTKGRGDGLAAQI
+554 G
-569 VCACVGN
+569 
-576 YNTPSTIGPG
+576 
-586 TNTVVGGR
+586 
-594 LWINDGNADS
+594 
-604 HSFASRPDKLG
+604 HSFASRPDSLC
-615 FWYKYLPRTDSSH
+615 FMYKYESNGGETFSVHAELYSEDGTVIATASTDSGS
-628 STDTFRVTVQLSN
+628 
-641 GDTVIGTGT
+641 
-650 FEYTASSE
+650 ASSSWLRFSLPFQYADTARNAAKIYMSFKSTSASRPS
-658 VTDWVYGEAEVTYSN
+658 VTGNKVITIADNAQYTGN
-673 VDSSATSI
+673 
-681 YVEFRQ
+681 F
-687 STNDTPVYNIDV
+687 
-699 PIPYYEVEEN
+699 
-709 NLGTVNIH
+709 
-717 GGSILTIDDV
+717 GSMLYLDDL

>member
-38 LTSDGDSRPH
+38 LTSDWDCRPH

-59 AGEFIVEIFKTD
+59 VGEFIVEIFKTD

-149 LLIDYPEH
+149 LVIDYPEH

-170 FSAGEERTGYMPAGN
+170 FSAEEERAGYMPAGN

-243 VEIPQSMLPKEAP
+243 VEIPQLMLPKEAP

-265 TNVIEVVEAGET
+265 SDVIEVVEAGET

-312 DLVTVEENVAELLKD
+312 DLVSVEENVAELLKD
-327 NGFDWRGVM
+327 NGFDWRGIM

-357 YDDGNP
+357 YDDANP

-471 NEAAAVQTSLTTEAA
+471 NEASAIQTALTTEAA
-486 AQVGNSGFEEWIK
+486 AQVGNSGFEEWQTSEFK
-499 DDILI
+499 FTYDIPF
-504 RDAVIGPDLYQFIYF
+504 IGGEHNIDWYH
-519 PWSENTEQWWSTNN
+519 PWSSEETDIWWAVNSRKTMPSSTSIVSDNWNWVRFPTVAYTTESCQGSHAAVVYSVNVGDWLTSAALVGDRVAGELFIGTADDSGNHS
-533 SESLIKLSWSNENK
+533 SE
-547 NYRSYPV
+547 
-554 VSYTKGRGDGLAAQI
+554 G
-569 VCACVGN
+569 
-576 YNTPSTIGPG
+576 
-586 TNTVVGGR
+586 
-594 LWINDGNADS
+594 
-604 HSFASRPDKLG
+604 HSFASRPDSLC
-615 FWYKYLPRTDSSH
+615 FMYKYESNGGETFSVHAELYSEDGTVIATASTDSGS
-628 STDTFRVTVQLSN
+628 
-641 GDTVIGTGT
+641 
-650 FEYTASSE
+650 ASSSWLRFSLPFQYADTARNAAKIYMSFKSTSASRPS
-658 VTDWVYGEAEVTYSN
+658 VTGNKVITIADNAQYTGN
-673 VDSSATSI
+673 
-681 YVEFRQ
+681 F
-687 STNDTPVYNIDV
+687 
-699 PIPYYEVEEN
+699 
-709 NLGTVNIH
+709 
-717 GGSILTIDDV
+717 GSMLYLDDL

>member
-38 LTSDGDSRPH
+38 LTSDGDCRPH

-140 KIAVEFGEN
+140 KVAVEFGEH
-149 LLIDYPEH
+149 LVLDYPEH

-243 VEIPQSMLPKEAP
+243 VEIPQLMLPKEAP

-265 TNVIEVVEAGET
+265 SDVIEVVEAGET

-357 YDDGNP
+357 YDDANP
-363 FKAEISFEIEDSNGK
+363 FKAEISFEIEDSNEK
-378 KSAESQSV
+378 KSAESQII
-386 TIAALKPEFSFSA
+386 TIAATKPEFSFSA
-399 VQTDAWARSIRGMEI
+399 VPTDAWAKSIRGMEI

-437 DAGLSS
+437 DAGLFS

-471 NEAAAVQTSLTTEAA
+471 NEAAAVQASLTTEAA
-486 AQVGNSGFEEWIK
+486 AQVGNSGFEEWQTSVFEFTYNFFGKHEHNI
-499 DDILI
+499 DWYHPWSSEETDIWWAVNS
-504 RDAVIGPDLYQFIYF
+504 RVAMPSSTSVASANWNWVRFPTVAYTADAADGGNAAVIY
-519 PWSENTEQWWSTNN
+519 S
-533 SESLIKLSWSNENK
+533 
-547 NYRSYPV
+547 V
-554 VSYTKGRGDGLAAQI
+554 AVGDWTTDI
-569 VCACVGN
+569 
-576 YNTPSTIGPG
+576 SPG
-586 TNTVVGGR
+586 TSHAGELFIGTA
-594 LWINDGNADS
+594 DDSGNHS
-604 HSFASRPDKLG
+604 SEGHSFGSRPDRLE
-615 FWYKYLPRTDSSH
+615 FMYKYDSNGGETFFVNAELYSEDGTVIATASTDSGSA
-628 STDTFRVTVQLSN
+628 SSSWLKFSLPFQYTDTARK
-641 GDTVIGTGT
+641 
-650 FEYTASSE
+650 A
-658 VTDWVYGEAEVTYSN
+658 AR
-673 VDSSATSI
+673 I
-681 YVEFRQ
+681 YVSFK
-687 STNDTPVYNIDV
+687 STSASEPSVTGNKVITIADNAQYTGNF
-699 PIPYYEVEEN
+699 
-709 NLGTVNIH
+709 
-717 GGSILTIDDV
+717 GSVLCVDDL

>member
-38 LTSDGDSRPH
+38 LTSDGDCRPH

-357 YDDGNP
+357 YDDANP
-363 FKAEISFEIEDSNGK
+363 FKTEISFEIEDSNGK
-378 KSAESQSV
+378 KSAESQII
-386 TIAALKPEFSFSA
+386 TIAATKPEFSFSA
-399 VQTDAWARSIRGMEI
+399 VPTDAWAKSIRGMQI
-414 SYANLNPAV
+414 SYANLNPSV
-423 LKLQYKAAADGEWQ
+423 LKLQYKASADSDWQ
-437 DAGLSS
+437 DAGLFS

-486 AQVGNSGFEEWIK
+486 AQVGNSGFEEWQTSVFEFTYNFFGKHEHNI
-499 DDILI
+499 DWYHPWSSEETDIWWAVNS
-504 RDAVIGPDLYQFIYF
+504 RVAMPSSTSVASANWNWVRFPTVAYTADAADGGNAAVIYSVAVGD
-519 PWSENTEQWWSTNN
+519 WTTNI
-533 SESLIKLSWSNENK
+533 S
-547 NYRSYPV
+547 
-554 VSYTKGRGDGLAAQI
+554 
-569 VCACVGN
+569 
-576 YNTPSTIGPG
+576 PG
-586 TNTVVGGR
+586 TSHAGELFIGTA
-594 LWINDGNADS
+594 DDSGNHS
-604 HSFASRPDKLG
+604 SEGHSFGSRPDRLE
-615 FWYKYLPRTDSSH
+615 FMYKYDSNGGETFFVNAELYSEDGTVIATASTDSGSA
-628 STDTFRVTVQLSN
+628 SSSWLKFSLPFQYTDTARK
-641 GDTVIGTGT
+641 
-650 FEYTASSE
+650 A
-658 VTDWVYGEAEVTYSN
+658 AR
-673 VDSSATSI
+673 I
-681 YVEFRQ
+681 YVSFK
-687 STNDTPVYNIDV
+687 STSASEPSVTGNKVITIADNVQYTGNFGSVLYLDDLRLI
-699 PIPYYEVEEN
+699 YE
-709 NLGTVNIH
+709 
-717 GGSILTIDDV
+717 
-727 QLVYE
+727 

>member
-1 MRHIRFVLTCLA
+1 MHRSV
-13 AFATVSC
+13 
-20 TEALEEIATGA
+20 G
-31 DGEITVS
+31 GVS
-38 LTSDGDSRPH
+38 LTSDGDCRPH

-59 AGEFIVEIFKTD
+59 VGEFIVEIFKTD

-149 LLIDYPEH
+149 LVIDYPEH

-265 TNVIEVVEAGET
+265 SDVIEVVEAGET

-327 NGFDWRGVM
+327 NGFDWRGIM

-357 YDDGNP
+357 YDDANP

-443 DSGSVL
+443 DSGSVP

-471 NEAAAVQTSLTTEAA
+471 NEASAIQTALTTEAA
-486 AQVGNSGFEEWIK
+486 AQVGNSGFEEWQTSEFK
-499 DDILI
+499 FTYDIPF
-504 RDAVIGPDLYQFIYF
+504 IGGEHNIDWYH
-519 PWSENTEQWWSTNN
+519 PWSSEETDIWWAVNSRKTMPSSTSIVSDNWNWVRFPTVAYTTESCQGSHAAVVYSVNVGDWLTSAALVGDRVAGELFIGTADDSGNHS
-533 SESLIKLSWSNENK
+533 SE
-547 NYRSYPV
+547 
-554 VSYTKGRGDGLAAQI
+554 G
-569 VCACVGN
+569 
-576 YNTPSTIGPG
+576 
-586 TNTVVGGR
+586 
-594 LWINDGNADS
+594 
-604 HSFASRPDKLG
+604 HSFASRPDSLC
-615 FWYKYLPRTDSSH
+615 FMYKYESNGGETFSVHAELYSEDGTVIATASTDSGS
-628 STDTFRVTVQLSN
+628 
-641 GDTVIGTGT
+641 
-650 FEYTASSE
+650 ASSSWLRFSLPFQYADTARNAAKIYMSFKSTSASRPS
-658 VTDWVYGEAEVTYSN
+658 VTGNKVITIADNAQYTGN
-673 VDSSATSI
+673 
-681 YVEFRQ
+681 F
-687 STNDTPVYNIDV
+687 
-699 PIPYYEVEEN
+699 
-709 NLGTVNIH
+709 
-717 GGSILTIDDV
+717 GSMLYLDDL

>member
-38 LTSDGDSRPH
+38 LTSDGDCRPH

-149 LLIDYPEH
+149 LLIEYPEH

-312 DLVTVEENVAELLKD
+312 DLVTVEESVAELLKD

-357 YDDGNP
+357 YDDANP

-399 VQTDAWARSIRGMEI
+399 VPTDAWAKSIRGMQI
-414 SYANLNPAV
+414 SYANLNPSV

-471 NEAAAVQTSLTTEAA
+471 NEAAAIQTSLTTEAA
-486 AQVGNSGFEEWIK
+486 AQVGNSGFEEWQTSVFEFTYNFFGKHEHNI
-499 DDILI
+499 DWYHPWSSEETDIWWAVNS
-504 RDAVIGPDLYQFIYF
+504 RVAMPSSTSVASANWNWVRFPTVAYTADAADGGNAAVIYSVAVGD
-519 PWSENTEQWWSTNN
+519 WTTNI
-533 SESLIKLSWSNENK
+533 S
-547 NYRSYPV
+547 
-554 VSYTKGRGDGLAAQI
+554 
-569 VCACVGN
+569 
-576 YNTPSTIGPG
+576 PG
-586 TNTVVGGR
+586 TSHAGELFIGTA
-594 LWINDGNADS
+594 DDSGNHS
-604 HSFASRPDKLG
+604 SEGHSFGSRPDRLE
-615 FWYKYLPRTDSSH
+615 FMYKYDSNGGETFFVNAELYSEDGTVIATASTDSGSA
-628 STDTFRVTVQLSN
+628 SSSWLKFSLPFQYTDTARK
-641 GDTVIGTGT
+641 
-650 FEYTASSE
+650 A
-658 VTDWVYGEAEVTYSN
+658 AR
-673 VDSSATSI
+673 I
-681 YVEFRQ
+681 YVSFK
-687 STNDTPVYNIDV
+687 STSASEPSVTGNKVITIADNVQYTGNFGSVLYLDDLQLI
-699 PIPYYEVEEN
+699 YE
-709 NLGTVNIH
+709 
-717 GGSILTIDDV
+717 
-727 QLVYE
+727 

>member
-38 LTSDGDSRPH
+38 LTSDGDCRPH

-149 LLIDYPEH
+149 LLIEYPEH

-357 YDDGNP
+357 YDDANP

-378 KSAESQSV
+378 KSAESQII

-399 VQTDAWARSIRGMEI
+399 VPTDAWAKSIRGMQI

-463 QLRAIYNG
+463 QMRAIYNG

-486 AQVGNSGFEEWIK
+486 AQVGNSGFEEWQTSVFEFTYNFFGKHEHNI
-499 DDILI
+499 DWYHPWSSEETDIWWAVNS
-504 RDAVIGPDLYQFIYF
+504 RVAMPSSTSVASANWNWVRFPTVAYTADAADGGNAAVIYSVAVGD
-519 PWSENTEQWWSTNN
+519 WTTNI
-533 SESLIKLSWSNENK
+533 S
-547 NYRSYPV
+547 
-554 VSYTKGRGDGLAAQI
+554 
-569 VCACVGN
+569 
-576 YNTPSTIGPG
+576 PG
-586 TNTVVGGR
+586 TSHAGELFIGTA
-594 LWINDGNADS
+594 DDSGNHS
-604 HSFASRPDKLG
+604 SEGHSFGSRPDRLE
-615 FWYKYLPRTDSSH
+615 FMYKYDSNGGETFFVNAELYSEDGTVIATASTDSGSA
-628 STDTFRVTVQLSN
+628 SSSWLKFSLPFQYTDTARK
-641 GDTVIGTGT
+641 
-650 FEYTASSE
+650 A
-658 VTDWVYGEAEVTYSN
+658 AR
-673 VDSSATSI
+673 I
-681 YVEFRQ
+681 YVSFK
-687 STNDTPVYNIDV
+687 STSASEPSVTGNKVITIADNVQYTGNFGSVLYLDDLRLI
-699 PIPYYEVEEN
+699 YE
-709 NLGTVNIH
+709 
-717 GGSILTIDDV
+717 
-727 QLVYE
+727 

>member
-38 LTSDGDSRPH
+38 LTSDGDCSPH

-149 LLIDYPEH
+149 LLIEYPEH

-342 YIDLTGVAEKLASEV
+342 YIDLTGVAGKLASEV
-357 YDDGNP
+357 YDDANP

-399 VQTDAWARSIRGMEI
+399 VPTDAWAKSIRGMQI
-414 SYANLNPAV
+414 SYANLNPSV

-471 NEAAAVQTSLTTEAA
+471 NEAAAIQTSLTTEAA
-486 AQVGNSGFEEWIK
+486 AQVGNSGFEEWQTSVFK
-499 DDILI
+499 FTYDIPF
-504 RDAVIGPDLYQFIYF
+504 IGGEHNIDWYH
-519 PWSENTEQWWSTNN
+519 PWSSEETDIWWAVNSRKTMPSSTSIISDNWNWVRFPTVAYTTESCHGSNAAVVYSVNVGDWLTAAALVGDRVAGELFIGTADDSGNHS
-533 SESLIKLSWSNENK
+533 SE
-547 NYRSYPV
+547 
-554 VSYTKGRGDGLAAQI
+554 G
-569 VCACVGN
+569 
-576 YNTPSTIGPG
+576 
-586 TNTVVGGR
+586 
-594 LWINDGNADS
+594 
-604 HSFASRPDKLG
+604 HSFGSRPDSLC
-615 FWYKYLPRTDSSH
+615 FMYKYESNGGETFSVHAELYSEDGTVIATASTDSGSA
-628 STDTFRVTVQLSN
+628 SSSWLKFSLPFQYTDTARK
-641 GDTVIGTGT
+641 
-650 FEYTASSE
+650 A
-658 VTDWVYGEAEVTYSN
+658 AR
-673 VDSSATSI
+673 I
-681 YVEFRQ
+681 YVSFK
-687 STNDTPVYNIDV
+687 STSASEPSVTGNKVITIADNAQYTGNFGSMLYLDDLQLI
-699 PIPYYEVEEN
+699 YE
-709 NLGTVNIH
+709 
-717 GGSILTIDDV
+717 
-727 QLVYE
+727 

>member
-38 LTSDGDSRPH
+38 LTSDGDCRPH

-140 KIAVEFGEN
+140 KVAVEFGEH
-149 LLIDYPEH
+149 LVLDYPEH

-265 TNVIEVVEAGET
+265 SDVIEVVEAGET

-301 YLARIGVPAEI
+301 YLAGMGVPAKI
-312 DLVTVEENVAELLKD
+312 DLVSVEENVAEILKD
-327 NGFDWRGVM
+327 NGFDWRGIM

-357 YDDGNP
+357 YDDANP

-399 VQTDAWARSIRGMEI
+399 VQTDAWARSIRGMGI

-423 LKLQYKAAADGEWQ
+423 LKLQYKAVADGEWQ

-486 AQVGNSGFEEWIK
+486 AQVGNSGFEEW
-499 DDILI
+499 
-504 RDAVIGPDLYQFIYF
+504 Y
-519 PWSENTEQWWSTNN
+519 S
-533 SESLIKLSWSNENK
+533 SLPIIS
-547 NYRSYPV
+547 
-554 VSYTKGRGDGLAAQI
+554 LASM
-569 VCACVGN
+569 N
-576 YNTPSTIGPG
+576 
-586 TNTVVGGR
+586 
-594 LWINDGNADS
+594 
-604 HSFASRPDKLG
+604 
-615 FWYKYLPRTDSSH
+615 RT
-628 STDTFRVTVQLSN
+628 
-641 GDTVIGTGT
+641 
-650 FEYTASSE
+650 
-658 VTDWVYGEAEVTYSN
+658 
-673 VDSSATSI
+673 
-681 YVEFRQ
+681 
-687 STNDTPVYNIDV
+687 
-699 PIPYYEVEEN
+699 
-709 NLGTVNIH
+709 
-717 GGSILTIDDV
+717 
-727 QLVYE
+727 

>member
-38 LTSDGDSRPH
+38 LTSDGDCRPH

-101 HGDPDGCGFDAPY
+101 YGDHDGCGFDAPY

-140 KIAVEFGEN
+140 KVAVEFGEH
-149 LLIDYPEH
+149 LVLDYPEH

-243 VEIPQSMLPKEAP
+243 VEIPQLMLPKEAP

-265 TNVIEVVEAGET
+265 ADVIEVVEAGET

-301 YLARIGVPAEI
+301 YLAGMGVPPKI
-312 DLVTVEENVAELLKD
+312 DLVTVEENVAEILKD

-357 YDDGNP
+357 YDDANP

-399 VQTDAWARSIRGMEI
+399 VQTDAWAKSIRGMEI

-471 NEAAAVQTSLTTEAA
+471 NEAAAIQTALTTEAA
-486 AQVGNSGFEEWIK
+486 AQVGNSGFEEWQSPEFEFRYK
-499 DDILI
+499 FL
-504 RDAVIGPDLYQFIYF
+504 FINELHNITWYH
-519 PWSENTEQWWSTNN
+519 PWSSEETDIWWAVN
-533 SESLIKLSWSNENK
+533 SRKTMPSSSSIASANWNWVRFPTVAYTTDAADGSNAAAI
-547 NYRSYPV
+547 YSV
-554 VSYTKGRGDGLAAQI
+554 AVGDGSSNI
-569 VCACVGN
+569 
-576 YNTPSTIGPG
+576 SPG
-586 TNTVVGGR
+586 TSHAGELFIGTA
-594 LWINDGNADS
+594 DDSGNHS
-604 HSFASRPDKLG
+604 SEGHSFGSRPDSLC
-615 FWYKYLPRTDSSH
+615 FMYKYESNEGEAFSVHAELYSEDGTVIATASTDSGS
-628 STDTFRVTVQLSN
+628 
-641 GDTVIGTGT
+641 
-650 FEYTASSE
+650 ASSSWLRFSLPFQYTDKDRKAAKIYISFKSTSASKPS
-658 VTDWVYGEAEVTYSN
+658 VTGNKVITIA
-673 VDSSATSI
+673 
-681 YVEFRQ
+681 
-687 STNDTPVYNIDV
+687 
-699 PIPYYEVEEN
+699 N
-709 NLGTVNIH
+709 NAQYTGNF
-717 GGSILTIDDV
+717 GSILYLDDL

>member
-38 LTSDGDSRPH
+38 LTSDGDCRPH

-149 LLIDYPEH
+149 LLIEYPEH

-312 DLVTVEENVAELLKD
+312 DLVTVEESVAELLKD

-342 YIDLTGVAEKLASEV
+342 YIDLTGVAGKLASEV
-357 YDDGNP
+357 YDDANP

-399 VQTDAWARSIRGMEI
+399 VPTDAWAKSIRGMQI
-414 SYANLNPAV
+414 SYANLNPSV
-423 LKLQYKAAADGEWQ
+423 LKLQYKAAADSDWQ

-471 NEAAAVQTSLTTEAA
+471 NEAAAIQTSLTTEAA
-486 AQVGNSGFEEWIK
+486 AQVGNSGFEEWQTSVFEFTYNFFGKHEHNI
-499 DDILI
+499 DWYHPWSSEETDIWWAVNS
-504 RDAVIGPDLYQFIYF
+504 RVAMPSSTSVASANWNWVRFPTVAYTADAADGGNAAVIYSVAVGD
-519 PWSENTEQWWSTNN
+519 WTTNI
-533 SESLIKLSWSNENK
+533 S
-547 NYRSYPV
+547 
-554 VSYTKGRGDGLAAQI
+554 
-569 VCACVGN
+569 
-576 YNTPSTIGPG
+576 PG
-586 TNTVVGGR
+586 TSHAGELFIGTA
-594 LWINDGNADS
+594 DDSGNHS
-604 HSFASRPDKLG
+604 SEGHSFGSRPDRLE
-615 FWYKYLPRTDSSH
+615 FMYKYDSNGGETFFVNAELYSEDGTVIAAASTDSGSA
-628 STDTFRVTVQLSN
+628 SSSWLKFSLPFQYTDTARK
-641 GDTVIGTGT
+641 
-650 FEYTASSE
+650 A
-658 VTDWVYGEAEVTYSN
+658 AR
-673 VDSSATSI
+673 I
-681 YVEFRQ
+681 YVSFK
-687 STNDTPVYNIDV
+687 STSASEPSVTGNKVITIADNVQYTGNFGSVLYLDDLRLI
-699 PIPYYEVEEN
+699 YE
-709 NLGTVNIH
+709 
-717 GGSILTIDDV
+717 
-727 QLVYE
+727 

>member
-38 LTSDGDSRPH
+38 LTSDGDCRPH

-140 KIAVEFGEN
+140 KVAVEFGEN

-170 FSAGEERTGYMPAGN
+170 FSAEEERAGYMPAGN

-265 TNVIEVVEAGET
+265 SDVIEVVEAGET

-282 IDIVADAGIGHCIL
+282 IDIVADAGIRHCIL

-301 YLARIGVPAEI
+301 YLAGIGVPAEI

-357 YDDGNP
+357 YDDANP
-363 FKAEISFEIEDSNGK
+363 FKAEISFEIEDSNEK

-486 AQVGNSGFEEWIK
+486 AQVGNSGFEEWQTSVFEFTYNFFGKHEHNI
-499 DDILI
+499 DWYHPWSSEETDIWWAVNS
-504 RDAVIGPDLYQFIYF
+504 RVAMPSSTSVASANWNWVRFPTVAYTADAADGGNAAVIYSVAVGD
-519 PWSENTEQWWSTNN
+519 WTTNI
-533 SESLIKLSWSNENK
+533 S
-547 NYRSYPV
+547 
-554 VSYTKGRGDGLAAQI
+554 
-569 VCACVGN
+569 
-576 YNTPSTIGPG
+576 PG
-586 TNTVVGGR
+586 TSHAGELFIGTA
-594 LWINDGNADS
+594 DDSGNHS
-604 HSFASRPDKLG
+604 SEGHSFGSRPDRLE
-615 FWYKYLPRTDSSH
+615 FMYKYDSNGGETFFVNAELYSEDGTVIATASTDSGS
-628 STDTFRVTVQLSN
+628 
-641 GDTVIGTGT
+641 
-650 FEYTASSE
+650 ASS
-658 VTDWVYGEAEVTYSN
+658 SFSKN
-673 VDSSATSI
+673 C
-681 YVEFRQ
+681 
-687 STNDTPVYNIDV
+687 STLWRSMPM
-699 PIPYYEVEEN
+699 PIAAARAR
-709 NLGTVNIH
+709 
-717 GGSILTIDDV
+717 
-727 QLVYE
+727 